1 MEMPLVLNSLV
12 DPTVDWDEVVSLG
25 IRNWRGGSLSAILCK
40 LLLFIIFG
48 CRGMLSVTEVL
59 LNLKS
64 RF

>member
-40 LLLFIIFG
+40 LLWFIIFG